1 MNRPPPAT
9 EKAAEFTRTTRAGAR
24 KQHRTGQETNVHKKH
39 KDTRRIAPKTSARAS
54 LSRISSLTRQLSVDL
69 NYATAPSTVCYWSR
83 SQARRSWQSIER
95 KQAECRRLIAQLP
108 ASELQEALLEVT
120 EEAWRAAEEQHRD
133 RPDPELPLLAEQRE
147 LLAEIRRAA

>member
-1 MNRPPPAT
+1 MS
-9 EKAAEFTRTTRAGAR
+9 
-24 KQHRTGQETNVHKKH
+24 KKRQCSP
-39 KDTRRIAPKTSARAS
+39 KSAPKTSQPRATCT
-54 LSRISSLTRQLSVDL
+54 RIGALTRQLTADL
-69 NYATAPSTVCYWSR
+69 NYACAPSTVCYWSP

-133 RPDPELPLLAEQRE
+133 RRDPEAPLLAEQRE
-147 LLAEIRRAA
+147 LLAEIRRAAA